1 MEESMTDVS
10 EQGSET
16 QSDANAAGV
25 IPAAFLFLKN
35 IRTQDGAKT
44 LSLMTIYGK

>member
-16 QSDANAAGV
+16 QSDANAAGGDTGGFSV
-25 IPAAFLFLKN
+25 PEEYKDA
-35 IRTQDGAKT
+35 GWSKT
-44 LSLMTIYGK
+44 SSLMTTFGK

>member
-16 QSDANAAGV
+16 QSDANAAGGDTGGFSV
-25 IPAAFLFLKN
+25 PEEYKT
-35 IRTQDGAKT
+35 RDGAKT
-44 LSLMTIYGK
+44 SSLMTTFGK